1 MKSIRP
7 PRFHRNRIWQNP
19 LAIGSQNPITTI
31 KSKKKT
37 NCFVF
42 QHLKAVKDARIDLKK
57 IVGDDIGFGYL

>member
-1 MKSIRP
+1 MAESLSY
-7 PRFHRNRIWQNP
+7 RFPKPNNNDKKQ
-19 LAIGSQNPITTI
+19 
-31 KSKKKT
+31 KKT